1 MHRTHKIAAVTLALA
16 AAALPGL
23 ARAEGESHGDPQR
36 DARIEL
42 LIEQAIAGS
51 SEADRQEQAR
61 IDRLVRQA
69 LERAGVTQG
78 GTTEGRAGLL
88 ALGRPAAPRR

>member
-1 MHRTHKIAAVTLALA
+1 MHRTHRITAAALALA
-16 AAALPGL
+16 AATLPGL

-42 LIEQAIAGS
+42 LIEQAITGN

-69 LERAGVTQG
+69 LERGGVAQG

-88 ALGRPAAPRR
+88 ALGSPAAPRR